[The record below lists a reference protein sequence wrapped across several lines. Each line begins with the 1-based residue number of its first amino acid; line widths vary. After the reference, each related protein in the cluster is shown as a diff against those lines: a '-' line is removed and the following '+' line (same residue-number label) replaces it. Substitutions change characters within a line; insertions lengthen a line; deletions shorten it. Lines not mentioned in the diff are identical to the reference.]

1 MSDKEYDTH
10 DPQGQSATE
19 LPSLEWQKEVNDIVF
34 AHIFSLLI
42 SGFCVA
48 FSRDYSSL
56 KAFGCLCYASL
67 HPDDKFGP
75 RAVQC
80 VFVGYPFLQKG
91 YKVLSHSNSSV
102 PFTTTTPCNS
112 YSFQNWLSHDFSAT
126 SSSDETNAICS
137 SSLPDGSPSDL
148 STSPSPTRVSS
159 SPDVH
164 QPTISSSIN
173 PPVRQSTR
181 SKSRPTWWDDYQ
193 GPLHSKS
200 VMSTV
205 QHTKLLSDSPI
216 KLVLPTLPIQDPL
229 PPIFTDSLDPLSMNM
244 AHHSYDTT
252 HQEIQAY
259 SHNSKVLFEPT
270 HYYQAI
276 KDSRWVDAINKEL
289 DALKSNH
296 TWKLMPLPPN
306 KTCIGCKWV
315 FKIKYLPD
323 GQVERFKARLVA
335 KGYTQTAGIDYHDTF
350 APVVKLVTVRSLLAV
365 AVAKG
370 WFIEQLDINNAFLH
384 GDLTEEVYMQLPLGY
399 HLAGFD
405 STANLV
411 SGYKQSKLDHSLF
424 TFTSGNSFIAV
435 VVYVDDILLSGN
447 DFSLIKSLKALL
459 HERFS
464 IKDLGAVKFY
474 LGLEVLRNNQGFF
487 LSQHKFIIDLLKS
500 ANMEDC
506 KPLSVPLDPYIKL
519 YDNDLSGPLLST
531 PTFYKAIVGKLLYL
545 TSSRPDICFS
555 VQLLSQFLHAQ
566 AHLVAVER
574 VLRYLKL
581 TSQHGLFFSD
591 KSSLTF
597 QGFSDSDWGGDPG
610 DRRSVGEY
618 CFLLGSTAI
627 SWRSKKQSLTSKS
640 TCEAEYRALSD
651 ASCEVIWL
659 KSLLTELSVR
669 IPKSIALYCD
679 NKAALDLAANP
690 VYHART
696 KHIELDCH
704 FIREKIL
711 TGLIEVFQVTS
722 QDNSADILTKG
733 LGKVPHW
740 SCASKMGL
748 TFLSPSSLCGGLT
761 AGAAYSDVC
770 NRSQDSGGVLIRP
783 TTVKG
788 GADET
793 NDLTLVK
800 GLVSNKLK
808 IPFIQTRPYAYNR
821 FS

>member
-19 LPSLEWQKEVNDIVF
+19 LPSPKWQKEVNDIVF
-34 AHIFSLLI
+34 AHVFSLLI

-216 KLVLPTLPIQDPL
+216 KLVVPPLPIQDPL
-229 PPIFTDSLDPLSMNM
+229 PPIFTNSLDPLSMHM

-270 HYYQAI
+270 HYHQAI

-296 TWKLMPLPPN
+296 TWKLMLLPPN
-306 KTCIGCKWV
+306 KTCIG
-315 FKIKYLPD
+315 
-323 GQVERFKARLVA
+323 
-335 KGYTQTAGIDYHDTF
+335 
-350 APVVKLVTVRSLLAV
+350 SV
-365 AVAKG
+365 AVTKG
-370 WFIEQLDINNAFLH
+370 WFIEQLDINNTFLH

-399 HLAGFD
+399 HPAGFD

-411 SGYKQSKLDHSLF
+411 CKLIKSLYGLKQASREWFTKLTSCLLEAGYKQSKLDHSLF
-424 TFTSGNSFIAV
+424 TFTSGNSFIVV

-474 LGLEVLRNNQGFF
+474 LGLEVLRNNQGLF
-487 LSQHKFIIDLLKS
+487 LSQHKFIINLLKS

-506 KPLSVPLDPYIKL
+506 KPLSVPLDPHIKL

-531 PTFYKAIVGKLLYL
+531 PTFYRAIVGKLLYL

-555 VQLLSQFLHAQ
+555 VQLLSQFLHAPRQ

-581 TSQHGLFFSD
+581 TSQHGLFFSA

-610 DRRSVGEY
+610 DHRSVGEY
-618 CFLLGSTAI
+618 CFLLGGTAI

-659 KSLLTELSVR
+659 KSLLTELRVR

-761 AGAAYSDVC
+761 AVAAYSDVC